1 MLYIRPS
8 EVLRRKQYLAI
19 SILVAVWDAVTTK
32 TVVNCFQKY
41 KISIESQKATVAED
55 DNPFIDLVKKIKNL
69 GSIQLDFV

>member
-1 MLYIRPS
+1 M
-8 EVLRRKQYLAI
+8 
-19 SILVAVWDAVTTK
+19 AVWDAVTTK
-32 TVVNCFQKY
+32 TVINCFQKY